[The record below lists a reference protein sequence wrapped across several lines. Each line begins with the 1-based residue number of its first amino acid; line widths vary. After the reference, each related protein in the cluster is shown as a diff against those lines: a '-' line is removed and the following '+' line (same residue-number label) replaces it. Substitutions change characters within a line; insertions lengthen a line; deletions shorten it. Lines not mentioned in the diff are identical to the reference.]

1 MLSYP
6 AKNNVNEFRDRKWIS
21 HLCFSDVVLIINDMR
36 KYSLIY
42 ELANVAVSKD
52 TSILVT

>member
-1 MLSYP
+1 MDF
-6 AKNNVNEFRDRKWIS
+6 A
-21 HLCFSDVVLIINDMR
+21 LCFSDVVLIINDMR

-42 ELANVAVSKD
+42 ELANVVVSKD